1 MDPPEIDEVH
11 EARQTLRC
19 LRDFQM
25 DEPQSA
31 APARGAQ
38 FFASRLGTAEE
49 MDERSSRPSRVT
61 PDDIYTVAQRV
72 LSWDNLSV
80 LYVGPQTSA
89 VDAILTNTWTS
100 LDMEVWDTGA

>member
-1 MDPPEIDEVH
+1 
-11 EARQTLRC
+11 
-19 LRDFQM
+19 
-25 DEPQSA
+25 
-31 APARGAQ
+31 
-38 FFASRLGTAEE
+38 